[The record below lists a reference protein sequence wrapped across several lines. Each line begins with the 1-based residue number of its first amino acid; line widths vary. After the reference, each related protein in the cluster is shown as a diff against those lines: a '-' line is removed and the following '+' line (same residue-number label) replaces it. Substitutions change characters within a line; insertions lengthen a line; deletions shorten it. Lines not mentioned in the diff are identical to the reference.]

1 MEDAAEG
8 KLEDKPVDTG
18 KVAGTFTLFTPDQIQ
33 MPKPPED
40 AVRSEPKPQDDWTV
54 DHGEGGVH
62 KTPEQTVW

>member
-8 KLEDKPVDTG
+8 KLEDKPEDTG

-40 AVRSEPKPQDDWTV
+40 AVRPEPKPQDD
-54 DHGEGGVH
+54 
-62 KTPEQTVW
+62 